1 MSYFAEPN
9 FIIYDEWFDDDLEK
23 KKLNFRNKKI
33 KNTSKIHEFF
43 YEQSNYIIGASENN
57 MQFDIKTNKKEL
69 IINNDFNKISDNYY
83 SVPIKK
89 SSFLKNLEKNNIK
102 FSNTKKLFFSLS
114 IICFILF
121 FGYVIFV
128 NSQYKKNESK
138 ISTNFYLQEKQF

>member
-1 MSYFAEPN
+1 M
-9 FIIYDEWFDDDLEK
+9 
-23 KKLNFRNKKI
+23 
-33 KNTSKIHEFF
+33 HEFF

-69 IINNDFNKISDNYY
+69 IINNDFHKISDNYY

-89 SSFLKNLEKNNIK
+89 SSFFKKIEKNNIK
-102 FSNTKKLFFSLS
+102 FSNTKKLIFSLS

-138 ISTNFYLQEKQF
+138 KLTNFYPLEKQF

>member
-23 KKLNFRNKKI
+23 KKLNFLNKKT
-33 KNTSKIHEFF
+33 KNNSKMHEFF